1 MQYSYPASSNPC
13 GKSEIRS
20 EITTDS
26 LKWIELLGS
35 QTRIPAAMVQ
45 MALAVGADLHQA
57 AMAQHRMDEAQNLV
71 VAAQNLGAAAQ
82 HLAAEV
88 GTTQN
93 LVMAAQNLG
102 GGATPG
108 GVVVRFLG
116 APFLSLPAIR
126 GVWGT
131 TQQEPPA
138 SRSDRAETRDW
149 KRDEAIYGRKLV
161 ANGGEKSLR
170 GNFGGRGHVAAAGC
184 GRKAAA
190 DGISGTRR

>member
-45 MALAVGADLHQA
+45 MALAVGADLHRA

-102 GGATPG
+102 GWRSTWWRRRPLLRG
-108 GVVVRFLG
+108 
-116 APFLSLPAIR
+116 SLPLFAR
-126 GVWGT
+126 H
-131 TQQEPPA
+131 Q
-138 SRSDRAETRDW
+138 RS
-149 KRDEAIYGRKLV
+149 L
-161 ANGGEKSLR
+161 
-170 GNFGGRGHVAAAGC
+170 GNDAARAAGFKI
-184 GRKAAA
+184 G
-190 DGISGTRR
+190 

>member
-1 MQYSYPASSNPC
+1 MQYSYPTSSNPC

-35 QTRIPAAMVQ
+35 QTRISAAMVQ
-45 MALAVGADLHQA
+45 MALAVGADLHRA

-88 GTTQN
+88 GTAQN

-102 GGATPG
+102 A
-108 GVVVRFLG
+108 
-116 APFLSLPAIR
+116 AA
-126 GVWGT
+126 
-131 TQQEPPA
+131 QH
-138 SRSDRAETRDW
+138 
-149 KRDEAIYGRKLV
+149 LV
-161 ANGGEKSLR
+161 ASSSASWGLPSSLCPPSEEFGERRSKSRRLQDRIGQRLEIGSEMRPYMGG
-170 GNFGGRGHVAAAGC
+170 NW
-184 GRKAAA
+184 
-190 DGISGTRR
+190 